1 MLELDKKLNL
11 ILNLTEGPD
20 SKSTSQAVN
29 EQIGKMHS
37 TLEKMV
43 QLGKKNNELLKE
55 EEATRQR
62 ISRLSFQHQQAQA
75 SGNLRQMSSISSAL
89 DSARSNLYDVRS
101 QRADVK
107 SQKSSAQQQLQ
118 EQRNAYEKLKALDD
132 RETARREKEEE
143 RRARSAI
150 RAMKKQEKERDKFV
164 RSAKGALDGLLSLAE
179 SAALAYASMM
189 NIDDNN
195 VKKWLQWFAAIKS
208 VGQGISGVYQLYK
221 SINQAVQFLTSLRK
235 ADTIATAANT
245 VAVSLNT
252 KAEAAN
258 CAARR
263 ACEGAGGGEG
273 GGSLLDKA
281 KGWGKAA
288 WGYAKKGG
296 GWAATAARGAWGAAT
311 SATGSLIGA
320 VGWGIAAG
328 EVFNYA
334 RTGETLTGA
343 IGSTWSAR
351 TAAQKGTRDNEIRA
365 SRLEIQRREIARERN
380 SPQFRL
386 QEAMLGVDARTSQNE
401 ALGGIYGTS
410 SSLRGLR
417 RSARSTEAQIFD
429 TNAAAQMAKDYAES
443 PNTRAVEADQAR
455 KKAVE
460 LEIQSIN
467 KVLEL
472 KKQQQEIEMRT
483 AQDALKGAR
492 AVLDISKNFEDG
504 FKAIADAEKAAREAE
519 ASGVL
524 GAKRGDVKRG
534 LDILDKIKANPDAP
548 ITYRESQVLQRSG
561 LNLTE
566 SEREYVAYAQEQRA
580 GQIDP
585 RLAARMKRSYNTED
599 AARREQGLEGANAIT
614 AKANVEVKQDVLVK
628 LQLEQEKSY
637 DALIEQVAPKLAEL
651 VKKRDEIIAAAL
663 VSAMEAQIMERVK
676 EMTDEAVQQLK
687 EQMDSEGR

>member
-20 SKSTSQAVN
+20 SRSTADKVN
-29 EQIGKMHS
+29 DSLNEMYK
-37 TLEKMV
+37 TVEKVV
-43 QLGKKNNELLKE
+43 QGSKREREILKELNKE
-55 EEATRQR
+55 EERR
-62 ISRLSFQHQQAQA
+62 NRLLERRAELVRKGA
-75 SGNLRQMSSISSAL
+75 STSTL
-89 DSARSNLYDVRS
+89 DADGARSIAKTRSLGTELANVRG
-101 QRADVK
+101 QRASDK
-107 SQKSSAQQQLQ
+107 SQLQ
-118 EQRNAYEKLKALDD
+118 EQRRGWEANTKAYE
-132 RETARREKEEE
+132 REEE
-143 RRARSAI
+143 RRAQSAI

-235 ADTIATAANT
+235 ADTVATAVNT
-245 VAVSLNT
+245 AAVLLNT

-258 CAARR
+258 CAARK
-263 ACEGAGGGEG
+263 ACRDGDGGGGG
-273 GGSLLDKA
+273 GGSLWDKV
-281 KGWGKAA
+281 KGWGKSA

-296 GWAATAARGAWGAAT
+296 GWAAAAGRGAWGAAT

-443 PNTRAVEADQAR
+443 PNARAVEADQAR

-472 KKQQQEIEMRT
+472 KKQQQEIEMRI

-504 FKAIADAEKAAREAE
+504 FKAIADAEKSSRESMV
-519 ASGVL
+519 SGAL
-524 GAKRGDVKRG
+524 GASRGDVKRG
-534 LDILDKIKANPDAP
+534 LDALEKVESGGELS
-548 ITYRESQVLQRSG
+548 YREASSLKRSG
-561 LNLTE
+561 LATTE
-566 SEREYVAYAQEQRA
+566 ASRDAIARAEAERV
-580 GQIDP
+580 GKKDP
-585 RLAARMKRSYNTED
+585 RLAARIRQSQQLEEQ
-599 AARREQGLEGANAIT
+599 ARDEQAG
-614 AKANVEVKQDVLVK
+614 AKAERQAAQASVDVKQDVLVK